1 MIRKVITVSLAALIA
16 VSAYADEGMWL
27 VNAINRALEA
37 KMQERGLKLSARD
50 IYDADAEGA
59 SLSDAILSLDFACSG
74 SVISEEGLV
83 ITNHHCAYSDVFS
96 LSTPEHNYLEDG
108 YWAFYQKDEIPIPGK
123 GVQFLKRVIDVTEEA
138 NGLIA
143 EYKANG
149 LPLGSRKLSHL
160 IETKYH
166 EETGYEASLYN
177 MWSGSKYYLALY
189 LEYKDVRL
197 VAAPPVSIAAFGGD
211 IDNWEWPQHKGD
223 FAMYRIYTAP
233 DGSPAKYSENNVP
246 LKSARKLEISLA
258 GLKEGDFTMILGYPG
273 KTSRYSSAPKVTSL
287 VNVSLP
293 AASIVRKTN
302 MDITKRWMD
311 TDPQTRLLYSDWFFS
326 LSNVQE
332 LEEGEV
338 ECCNRFEVV
347 EKMRKA
353 DEELQEWIVADPV
366 RKEKWGELLSE
377 LDRKWS
383 SLDGFLKSETY
394 ARETLIRSSRLG
406 IVCIRLHSN
415 LKNAKNRL
423 VSDIE
428 ELDLRVEKDIYRSSL
443 RLFFE
448 NVDSKYWSEFH
459 TALRQQYGNDYESMC
474 NDTWAASLFES
485 KDKIKAF
492 ADSDA
497 SISDDPVYE
506 FYTNLEM
513 SELNKIEVSLDPTP
527 NRTELGHEYT
537 KALYQMREEKGIPQ
551 YPDANSSMRLTYG
564 TVGGIEPFDAVV
576 CSWASTS
583 KGILEKYDP
592 EDYDFSLKPEWK
604 EIVGTYDGTVNF
616 ITDNDITGGNSGS
629 AVLNAEGQLV
639 GLAFDGNK
647 ESLASDVYYT
657 PGYNKCV
664 CVDIRY
670 VVFILRA
677 HHFDRILSEI
687 ALG

>member
-1 MIRKVITVSLAALIA
+1 
-16 VSAYADEGMWL
+16 
-27 VNAINRALEA
+27 
-37 KMQERGLKLSARD
+37 
-50 IYDADAEGA
+50 
-59 SLSDAILSLDFACSG
+59 
-74 SVISEEGLV
+74 
-83 ITNHHCAYSDVFS
+83 
-96 LSTPEHNYLEDG
+96 
-108 YWAFYQKDEIPIPGK
+108 
-123 GVQFLKRVIDVTEEA
+123 
-138 NGLIA
+138 
-143 EYKANG
+143 
-149 LPLGSRKLSHL
+149 
-160 IETKYH
+160 
-166 EETGYEASLYN
+166 
-177 MWSGSKYYLALY
+177 
-189 LEYKDVRL
+189 
-197 VAAPPVSIAAFGGD
+197 
-211 IDNWEWPQHKGD
+211 
-223 FAMYRIYTAP
+223 
-233 DGSPAKYSENNVP
+233 
-246 LKSARKLEISLA
+246 
-258 GLKEGDFTMILGYPG
+258 
-273 KTSRYSSAPKVTSL
+273 
-287 VNVSLP
+287 
-293 AASIVRKTN
+293 AASIVRKAN
-302 MDITKRWMD
+302 MDITKRRMD

-332 LEEGEV
+332 FEEGEV

-353 DEELQEWIVADPV
+353 DEELQAWIVADPV

-506 FYTNLEM
+506 FYTSLEM

-677 HHFDRILSEI
+677 HHFDRILSEL
-687 ALG
+687 ALD